1 MCKTSE
7 NLTCEFVIARR
18 TRVLIARLT
27 LTHAIVGK
35 HVRAAHPLLL
45 LEDGG
50 DGEKEEEEEEGG
62 AASVVAGVDCCSE
75 VVRYVRM
82 FLLLLPSSLRSS
94 LLPLRFPHFPSHIA
108 YIQSYLPADRY
119 QCLHNIAAP
128 MRQASRTLIAN
139 HQRYKRGKRK
149 VT

>member
-7 NLTCEFVIARR
+7 NLTFEFVIARR
-18 TRVLIARLT
+18 ARVLIARLT

-45 LEDGG
+45 LGDGG
-50 DGEKEEEEEEGG
+50 DGTREEEEEGG

-82 FLLLLPSSLRSS
+82 FPLLLPSSLPSS
-94 LLPLRFPHFPSHIA
+94 LFPVRFPHFPSHIA

-119 QCLHNIAAP
+119 QCLHNIAVP